1 LSSLSRPVAARATR
15 IALMT
20 ASVPDEVIRSMS
32 TLGIRWVT
40 SSASSTS
47 PAVAAPKV
55 VPSAAASAIASSTAG
70 WAWPWMSGP
79 HEQT

>member
-1 LSSLSRPVAARATR
+1 
-15 IALMT
+15 M
-20 ASVPDEVIRSMS
+20 ASVPELVMRSMS
-32 TLGIRWVT
+32 TLSMRLVT

-47 PAVAAPKV
+47 AAVGAPKLVPIAAAP
-55 VPSAAASAIASSTAG
+55 ATASSTWG